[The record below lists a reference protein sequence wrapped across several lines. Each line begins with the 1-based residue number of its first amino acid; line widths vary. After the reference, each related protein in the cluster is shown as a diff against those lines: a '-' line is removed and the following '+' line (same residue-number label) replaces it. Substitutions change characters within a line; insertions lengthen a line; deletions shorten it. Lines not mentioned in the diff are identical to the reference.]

1 MAMARTVI
9 YCDLDAVIDKIV
21 AGCSG
26 DMISAVK
33 ALLLINETL
42 ESELQQ
48 LRDGAAYRAP
58 TKRQAKCWLH

>member
-1 MAMARTVI
+1 MPRTVI
-9 YCDLDAVIDKIV
+9 YCDLDAVIDKVV
-21 AGCSG
+21 ASCSG

-33 ALLLINETL
+33 ALLLVNETL

-48 LRDGAAYRAP
+48 LRDGAANRAP